1 MVLLI
6 PLIRVIVNLF
16 RSDLGPEVGYEA
28 VGLVDSSLTTVGVWA
43 RARPIESPQ
52 GTELDTSDIR
62 VQPIGQTSIST
73 AEPKISSSSNGEEEI
88 SQLTSAGPVDIE
100 SELTKAVP
108 EIKTETS
115 TSAEISPSYGKGVVF
130 YLKERK
136 IVGILLFNLFNRVNL
151 AKEILKEGRNVDE
164 ISKCVRLF
172 NVEEVA

>member
-1 MVLLI
+1 M
-6 PLIRVIVNLF
+6 
-16 RSDLGPEVGYEA
+16 
-28 VGLVDSSLTTVGVWA
+28 TTVGVWA
-43 RARPIESPQ
+43 RARSNESPQ

-73 AEPKISSSSNGEEEI
+73 ADPKNEEI
-88 SQLTSAGPVDIE
+88 SQLTSVGPVEIE
-100 SELTKAVP
+100 SELNKNAP
-108 EIKTETS
+108 EIRNETS

-130 YLKERK
+130 YLKDRK

-151 AKEILKEGRNVDE
+151 AKEILKEGRSVDE